1 MNDPVLATFDAA
13 TFLASEA
20 AAWMTCFDSE
30 QVVTGLAQS
39 LQRLHQAERYEIGA
53 MRLMNDDDRAQP
65 FVGRY
70 LLIDGPSVRV
80 LEMISPQRVGGQ
92 VGQLGE
98 HLLIIAQR
106 WLTAVS
112 ALAAQNQPR
121 AAVAQNVPQGHDAE
135 RLAWMTHLTHCLE
148 AAQRH
153 AYGVACIHVDIKAF
167 KALNDVLG
175 ASTARNLLYE
185 MGTRIMTM
193 LRKHDR
199 VIRLGDH
206 EFGII
211 IDRLMQ
217 PDGIAAVIQRL
228 MSKLENPPSPL
239 TPWKGVRLGM
249 ALFPNDATTAE
260 DLVALSHLRLTDAK
274 HRDVLEDERWARE
287 MRAQSL
293 NAGSSTQS
301 ELKANLSE

>member
-1 MNDPVLATFDAA
+1 MNASVLATFDAA

-20 AAWMTCFDSE
+20 AAWMTCFETE
-30 QVVTGLAQS
+30 QVLSGLAQS
-39 LQRLHQAERYEIGA
+39 LQRLHQAERCEIGA
-53 MRLMNDDDRAQP
+53 TRLMNDDDRAQP

-80 LEMISPQRVGGQ
+80 LEVISPQRVGEQ

-121 AAVAQNVPQGHDAE
+121 PLAADALPQKVLQGHDAQ
-135 RLAWMTHLTHCLE
+135 RLAWMAHLTQCLD
-148 AAQRH
+148 AAQH
-153 AYGVACIHVDIKAF
+153 QGYGVACIHVDIKAF
-167 KALNDVLG
+167 KALNDMLG
-175 ASTARNLLYE
+175 ASMARNMLFE

-199 VIRLGDH
+199 VIRLGEH

-217 PDGIAAVIQRL
+217 PEGLAAVIQRL
-228 MSKLENPPSPL
+228 MAQLDHPPSPL
-239 TPWKGVRLGM
+239 TPWKGVRLGV
-249 ALFPNDATTAE
+249 ALFPSDARTAE

-274 HRDVLEDERWARE
+274 QRDVLDDERWARE
-287 MRAQSL
+287 IR
-293 NAGSSTQS
+293 TQ
-301 ELKANLSE
+301 LKVTATP

>member
-1 MNDPVLATFDAA
+1 M
-13 TFLASEA
+13 
-20 AAWMTCFDSE
+20 
-30 QVVTGLAQS
+30 
-39 LQRLHQAERYEIGA
+39 
-53 MRLMNDDDRAQP
+53 
-65 FVGRY
+65 
-70 LLIDGPSVRV
+70 
-80 LEMISPQRVGGQ
+80 
-92 VGQLGE
+92 
-98 HLLIIAQR
+98 
-106 WLTAVS
+106 
-112 ALAAQNQPR
+112 
-121 AAVAQNVPQGHDAE
+121 
-135 RLAWMTHLTHCLE
+135 
-148 AAQRH
+148 
-153 AYGVACIHVDIKAF
+153 ACIHVDIKAF

-175 ASTARNLLYE
+175 ANTARNLLYE

-228 MSKLENPPSPL
+228 MTKLENPPSPL

-293 NAGSSTQS
+293 NAGSSTQP

>member
-20 AAWMTCFDSE
+20 AAWMECFESE
-30 QVVTGLAQS
+30 QVVRGLAQS
-39 LQRLHQAERYEIGA
+39 LQRLHQAERCEIGVA
-53 MRLMNDDDRAQP
+53 RPAHDDDRAQP

-70 LLIDGPSVRV
+70 LLVDGPSVRV
-80 LEMISPQRVGGQ
+80 LEMIAPQVVGEH

-98 HLLIIAQR
+98 HLLILAQR

-112 ALAAQNQPR
+112 ALAAQNQPQST
-121 AAVAQNVPQGHDAE
+121 AAQAVPQGHDAE
-135 RLAWMTHLTHCLE
+135 RLAWMAHLTHSLE

-175 ASTARNLLYE
+175 ASTARNMLYE

-211 IDRLMQ
+211 IDRLTQ
-217 PDGIAAVIQRL
+217 PEGIAAVVQRL
-228 MSKLENPPSPL
+228 MNKLESPPSPL
-239 TPWKGVRLGM
+239 APWKGVRLGV

-274 HRDVLEDERWARE
+274 YRDVLEDERWARE

-293 NAGSSTQS
+293 AAGSLAQT
-301 ELKANLSE
+301 ELKAHPSE